1 MLTGKILRCIGAG
14 MSVFSVIGCLKVLI
28 GNPDPDPDS
37 AVLLILLVF
46 LGVLAGL
53 LTYGFGL
60 VVSNSCRMTEI
71 LESLSGWD
79 SRRTD

>member
-14 MSVFSVIGCLKVLI
+14 MSVCSVIGCFKALI
-28 GNPDPDPDS
+28 GNPDPDS

-53 LTYGFGL
+53 LIYGFGL
-60 VVSNSCRMTEI
+60 IVSNSCRITEI